1 MFHSRVSLVRKP
13 VLRKA
18 TDTCI
23 QNLIYNVFSRNVRI
37 HSSSWCGHI
46 LLHSKH
52 VHRDGQVTSLKDGLV
67 FLDLHYRRRCVRF
80 ISLYMPHAGYSGE
93 DLRNVYDMLHFV
105 LGEAGRLHYK
115 IIVGKNFNT
124 ELHVGHRGNFPDE
137 FACMWRLQAAN
148 CENHDN

>member
-23 QNLIYNVFSRNVRI
+23 QNLIYNVFFRNVRI

-80 ISLYMPHAGYSGE
+80 ISLYTPHAGYSGGICE
-93 DLRNVYDMLHFV
+93 MFMICYTLFWVKRGVYTTKSSW
-105 LGEAGRLHYK
+105 EK
-115 IIVGKNFNT
+115 TSTPN
-124 ELHVGHRGNFPDE
+124 
-137 FACMWRLQAAN
+137 CMWDTEAIFLMNLHA
-148 CENHDN
+148 CGGCK